1 VQSLNYGGSC
11 CFVHYAGDPNK
22 KLKISQFLREV
33 AKEDQTAKMD
43 GILPAVRSLMK
54 FLKSR

>member
-1 VQSLNYGGSC
+1 
-11 CFVHYAGDPNK
+11 VHYAGDPNK